1 MMNTQNQKLLRI
13 SGFLL
18 FLAAVIFAGTAP
30 SSRAE
35 TLPLPN
41 DSGEGAPWRIT
52 ADRLVYDQD
61 QDVYTATGQVII
73 EKGAT
78 TLSADSVRFNQ
89 STMHAHASGNVR
101 LDTRGDRLS
110 GSRMRFDLN
119 EQTGTVYD
127 GLIFIEEKNFYI
139 RGDTIQKTGTDSYAI
154 HRGSLTSCDGEVP
167 DWQVTG
173 RDLAVDIGGY
183 GSVRHAALW
192 AKKLPV
198 AYLPYFAFPVKRDR
212 QSGFLAPE
220 AGYSDRNGIEFI
232 QPYYWAI
239 HRSLDA
245 TLYYHHIQ
253 NRGEKLGG
261 EFRYRL
267 SPQSQ
272 GALMF
277 DGMEDRKVD
286 DEEASGAEWGYG
298 DDRYLR
304 PNSDRYWFRMKADQE
319 IPYGMDAQLDLDIV
333 SDQDYLREFDDGYTG
348 YNDVNDYFA
357 SEFGRDLDD
366 KDDPVRENR
375 AHLQKIWPRYSFNA
389 DLLWYDNVIKRRLE
403 DSDDTLQQ
411 LPAMTFNALKQPM
424 LDTPVFF
431 QADSEYTY
439 FYRQDGI
446 SGHRMDIH
454 PRFFL
459 PLRAGPFFTFEPSAG
474 IRQTAWSADDDPDM
488 GTEAAGTD
496 KDYQHRE
503 LYDLKATLST
513 DLYRIYNAQTP
524 DAHPIKHTVIP
535 ELAYEYVPDTDQSE
549 YPDFDSIDR
558 IEAANQISFSLT
570 HLLTAKYS
578 DAGPEANSGQETAE
592 ARYNR
597 FFRFFIEQAYDFNK
611 EKKTDD
617 EPFLPLYA
625 EMDITPVRM
634 LNLHAEAEWSHEAD
648 TLLSHLLSARLRN
661 QRGDHLALEYRYLRD
676 SRQSIDLAASI
687 ALTDRIRIS
696 GEYERNLDENTDI
709 EKSIEALYQSQCWSI
724 AVGYSD
730 DETDQRISGMIRLHG
745 LGGIGNRL

>member
-1 MMNTQNQKLLRI
+1 MKTQNQKLLQI
-13 SGFLL
+13 SCWIL
-18 FLAAVIFAGTAP
+18 FLTALFAAGTAP
-30 SSRAE
+30 NSRAE
-35 TLPLPN
+35 TLPLSKG
-41 DSGEGAPWRIT
+41 SGEDVPWRLT
-52 ADRLVYDQD
+52 ADRLVYDEN
-61 QDVYTATGQVII
+61 QDVYTATGQVLI

-78 TLSADSVRFNQ
+78 KLSADWVQFNQ
-89 STMHAHASGNVR
+89 STMEAYAAGHVR
-101 LDTRGDRLS
+101 LVTRGDRLS
-110 GSRMRFDLN
+110 GSRMRLDLN
-119 EQTGTVYD
+119 EQTGTVSE

-139 RGDTIQKTGTDSYAI
+139 RGDKIQKTGDNSYAI
-154 HRGSLTSCDGEVP
+154 HRGSLTSCDGEEP

-173 RDLAVDIGGY
+173 RDLTVNVGGY

-198 AYLPYFAFPVKRDR
+198 AYLPYFAFPVKRNR

-239 HRSLDA
+239 HRSCDA
-245 TLYYHHIQ
+245 TFYYHHIQ

-267 SPQSQ
+267 GPQSQ

-286 DEEASGAEWGYG
+286 DDEAANAYWGYG
-298 DDRYLR
+298 DDGYLR

-319 IPYGMDAQLDLDIV
+319 MPYGMDAQLDLDVV
-333 SDQDYLREFDDGYTG
+333 SDQDYLREFDDGYSG
-348 YNDVNDYFA
+348 YDDTNAYFE

-366 KDDPVRENR
+366 NDDPVRENR
-375 AHLQKIWPRYSFNA
+375 AHLRKIWPRYSFNA
-389 DLLWYDNVIKRRLE
+389 DLLWYDDVIKRRLE
-403 DSDDTLQQ
+403 ETDDTIQQ
-411 LPAMTFNALKQPM
+411 LPSMTFAALKQPM

-431 QADSEYTY
+431 QSDSEYTY
-439 FYRQDGI
+439 FYRQDGM

-474 IRQTAWSADDDPDM
+474 IRQTAWSADSPDIKTDA
-488 GTEAAGTD
+488 GGTD
-496 KDYQHRE
+496 SDYQHRE

-513 DLYRIYNAQTP
+513 DLYRIYNNQTQAATP
-524 DAHPIKHTVIP
+524 VKHTVIP
-535 ELAYEYVPDTDQSE
+535 ELAYEYVPNTDQSE

-558 IEAANQISFSLT
+558 IEAVNQISFSLT
-570 HLLTAKYS
+570 HLLTAKYFDS
-578 DAGPEANSGQETAE
+578 DARHGATASQEAPE

-611 EKKTDD
+611 EKESDA

-648 TLLSHLLSARLRN
+648 TLLSNLLSARLRN
-661 QRGDHLALEYRYLRD
+661 QRGDHLELEYRYLRD
-676 SRQSIDLAASI
+676 TRQSIDLAASI
-687 ALTDRIRIS
+687 ALTDRIRLS
-696 GEYERNLDENTDI
+696 GEYERNLDDSADI
-709 EKSIEALYQSQCWSI
+709 EKALEVLYQSQCWSV

-730 DETDQRISGMIRLHG
+730 DETDQRVSGMIRLHG
-745 LGGIGNRL
+745 LGEVGNRL